1 MTKVSF
7 IASVFFPKLGG
18 TPTQTHEIARNVTAG
33 GIEVVVHP
41 TNASPRFD
49 YSKLPYKTRPIYA
62 EKVFEERYSEYAL
75 SLKRFPKMLY
85 KLWTDPE
92 LDSASIIHCDGPTVS
107 GLIGCLLK
115 IFKRKKMV
123 VHLGGNIYKEAAR
136 RGGMKGFLSMA
147 ASKISFSMADRIVVD
162 GEDLKEVL
170 IQHGFDGKK
179 IVSITNGIDTDFF
192 SPGEPDPKFKGILK
206 EKGIEIPKNKKVI
219 VFVGL
224 FYYENGPKDFVDII
238 NSLDDKNVLGIM
250 FGGGPMFNEV
260 KEHVETTKAP
270 VILVGPVP
278 RELVVNAYRIAD
290 ICFFP
295 LVSIGGVSQ
304 IAPEA
309 MSVGKPI
316 VTTNTGS
323 MNKLMRNGENGYMTE
338 VRDKPMMEKHITLLL
353 KDKKLRKRIGEN
365 ARDFI
370 IKKWSW
376 KSVTEKYL
384 KFYSD
389 LNRAE

>member
-1 MTKVSF
+1 M
-7 IASVFFPKLGG
+7 FFPKLGG

-33 GIEVVVHP
+33 GIEVTVHP
-41 TNASPRFD
+41 TNASKNFN

-62 EKVFEERYSEYAL
+62 TEVFEERYSEYGR
-75 SLKRFPKMLY
+75 SLKRFPKMMY
-85 KLWTDPE
+85 KLWIDPE
-92 LDSASIIHCDGPTVS
+92 IKSANIIHCDGPTVS
-107 GLIGCLLK
+107 GLIGVILK
-115 IFKRKKMV
+115 LFKRKKLV

-136 RGGMKGFLSMA
+136 RGGLKSFLSLT
-147 ASKISFSMADRIVVD
+147 ASRISFKLADKIVVD
-162 GEDLKEVL
+162 GDDLKDVL
-170 IQHGFDGKK
+170 VSHGFDSSK

-192 SPGEPDPKFKGILK
+192 KDKELDNDFVKFLKKKGFDV
-206 EKGIEIPKNKKVI
+206 PRNKKVI

-224 FYYENGPKDFVDII
+224 LYYENGPNDFVDVV
-238 NSLDDKNVLGIM
+238 NSLKDNNVISYM

-260 KEHVETTKAP
+260 KEHIEKTNAP
-270 VILVGPVP
+270 VNLVGPVP
-278 RELVVNAYRIAD
+278 RDLIVNAYRMAD

-316 VTTNTGS
+316 VTTDTGS
-323 MNKLMRNGENGYMTE
+323 MSKLVKNNENGYITK
-338 VRDKPMMEKHITLLL
+338 VRDFEKMREYITLLL
-353 KDKKLRKRIGEN
+353 NDKKLRERIGKN
-365 ARDFI
+365 ARKFI
-370 IKKWSW
+370 VDNWSW
-376 KSVTEKYL
+376 KSVTKKYL